1 MCFFSLSTSAAAIIS
16 TNKNCIAELVLLW
29 ENIAELV
36 FGWIYNTDDFISPSV
51 NIYSLRVTCS
61 SVPTV
66 QQTHFVL
73 VINMLFNAVTAVC
86 FNKPTKHKDAF
97 WG

>member
-1 MCFFSLSTSAAAIIS
+1 MGFFSLSTSAAVVIS

-51 NIYSLRVTCS
+51 NIYS
-61 SVPTV
+61 
-66 QQTHFVL
+66 
-73 VINMLFNAVTAVC
+73 
-86 FNKPTKHKDAF
+86 
-97 WG
+97 

>member
-1 MCFFSLSTSAAAIIS
+1 MGFLSLSTSSAVIIL

-36 FGWIYNTDDFISPSV
+36 FGWIYNTDDFVSPSV
-51 NIYSLRVTCS
+51 NIYSLIETCN

-66 QQTHFVL
+66 QQTHFIL
-73 VINMLFNAVTAVC
+73 V
-86 FNKPTKHKDAF
+86 TKNVF
-97 WG
+97 

>member
-1 MCFFSLSTSAAAIIS
+1 VGFFSLSTSSTAIIW

-36 FGWIYNTDDFISPSV
+36 FGWIYNPDDFISPSV
-51 NIYSLRVTCS
+51 NIYSLIETCN

-73 VINMLFNAVTAVC
+73 VTKMIFNAV
-86 FNKPTKHKDAF
+86 
-97 WG
+97 